1 MSIRNLRIAQRASLF
16 FALITVLL
24 IVVGVFSFVQM
35 GALRDAEQEVETN
48 WLPSIESSANINLL
62 LQALRIESLRVLAS
76 PNGPEQDQTLARI
89 ATLRQQLVAEANRYR
104 DELVSFE
111 TEARMADASY
121 RAMSDYL
128 TGLDTLLALDNAGR
142 DDEALDWANHRLHD
156 YADAFQQQ
164 LTTLR
169 DMNREGA
176 HASGLEAKAT
186 YSQSLTILGA
196 VMAIAVALT
205 VVLAWLLTR
214 SLVAPINASLKAAE
228 AIAAGDLTQPV
239 EPSGNDEATRLM
251 VALRTMQ
258 ANLRDTLHAISDS
271 STQLAS
277 AAEEMSAVTEESS
290 RGLQAQNGE
299 VEQAATA
306 VNEMSAAVDEV
317 ARNAVSASEAA
328 RQSTQAASVGKRRVD
343 ETLTAIREL
352 NAQVDQ
358 TTAQIHGLS
367 EQSRDISKV
376 LGVINAIAEQT
387 NLLALNA
394 AIEAA
399 RAGEQGRG
407 FAVVADEVR
416 ALAQRTQSSTSEI
429 EHMILTIQKG
439 TQDAATSMEQSR
451 AKAGAT
457 SRAADQA
464 GQALI
469 EITESV
475 SQIDERN
482 SQIATASEEQAH
494 VAREVDRNLVRIRDL
509 SIQTAAGA
517 NQTSAA
523 SHELSNL
530 AVQLNTLVRRFKVS

>member
-1 MSIRNLRIAQRASLF
+1 MSIRNLRIAQRASIS
-16 FALITVLL
+16 FALITLL
-24 IVVGVFSFVQM
+24 LLAVGFFSFIQM

-48 WLPSIESSANINLL
+48 WLPSIESSANIDLS
-62 LQALRIESLRVLAS
+62 LQALRIESLRLLALS
-76 PNGPEQDQTLARI
+76 SGPEQDQAQGRM
-89 ATLRQQLVAEANRYR
+89 ATLREQLITEANHYRDNLVSSDAESRVADAAHRAMEAYLAGLEKLVALDSADR
-104 DELVSFE
+104 D
-111 TEARMADASY
+111 
-121 RAMSDYL
+121 SD
-128 TGLDTLLALDNAGR
+128 
-142 DDEALDWANHRLHD
+142 ALDWANHGLRSLASD
-156 YADAFQQQ
+156 FQQQ
-164 LTTLR
+164 LNALR

-176 HASGLEAKAT
+176 RASGLEAKAT
-186 YSQSLTILGA
+186 YSQSLTIVGA
-196 VMAIAVALT
+196 VMAAAVALT

-214 SLVAPINASLKAAE
+214 SLVTPINASVMAAE
-228 AIAAGDLTQPV
+228 AIAAGDLTQPIK
-239 EPSGNDEATRLM
+239 PDGKDEATRLM
-251 VALRTMQ
+251 VALHTMQ

-290 RGLQAQNGE
+290 RGLQTQNGE
-299 VEQAATA
+299 VDQAATA
-306 VNEMSAAVDEV
+306 VTEMSAAVDEV

-343 ETLTAIREL
+343 ETLNAIREL
-352 NAQVDQ
+352 NEQVGQ
-358 TTAQIHGLS
+358 TTTQIHGLS

-439 TQDAATSMEQSR
+439 TQDAAASMEQSR
-451 AKAGAT
+451 AKAEAT

-475 SQIDERN
+475 NQIDERN

-530 AVQLNTLVRRFKVS
+530 AIQLNALVRRFKVN

>member
-1 MSIRNLRIAQRASLF
+1 
-16 FALITVLL
+16 
-24 IVVGVFSFVQM
+24 
-35 GALRDAEQEVETN
+35 
-48 WLPSIESSANINLL
+48 
-62 LQALRIESLRVLAS
+62 
-76 PNGPEQDQTLARI
+76 
-89 ATLRQQLVAEANRYR
+89 
-104 DELVSFE
+104 
-111 TEARMADASY
+111 
-121 RAMSDYL
+121 
-128 TGLDTLLALDNAGR
+128 
-142 DDEALDWANHRLHD
+142 
-156 YADAFQQQ
+156 
-164 LTTLR
+164 
-169 DMNREGA
+169 
-176 HASGLEAKAT
+176 
-186 YSQSLTILGA
+186 
-196 VMAIAVALT
+196 
-205 VVLAWLLTR
+205 
-214 SLVAPINASLKAAE
+214 
-228 AIAAGDLTQPV
+228 
-239 EPSGNDEATRLM
+239 M